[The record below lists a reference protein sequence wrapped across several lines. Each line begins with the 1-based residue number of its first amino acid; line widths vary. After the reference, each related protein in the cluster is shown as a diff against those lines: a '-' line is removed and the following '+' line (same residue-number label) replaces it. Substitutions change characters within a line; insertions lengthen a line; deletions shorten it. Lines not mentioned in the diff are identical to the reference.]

1 MGRFPPGTLLPILPG
16 ITPGPKDRLR
26 RRPPRNLL
34 ELDDSP
40 SGSTSSHLSGI
51 TPGPQDSTFLSPSS
65 GSHIYTTRYAV
76 CVCVCVSLKTI
87 LRPSLLCFSFQR
99 TIHTAWY
106 CVNFQRT
113 IGVPS
118 AFKRN
123 KFYTA
128 GISKCFTE
136 NSFIPPPG
144 FTSTDKL
151 SSTGIVFHQSK
162 TLSRSMNS
170 YFVLFPEKSGLFSE

>member
-1 MGRFPPGTLLPILPG
+1 MPSVTPLGIPWNWTAFHLGTPLPILPG

-26 RRPPRNLL
+26 RRPPWNLL
-34 ELDDSP
+34 ELDDSL
-40 SGSTSSHLSGI
+40 SGSTSPHLSGI
-51 TPGPQDSTFLSPSS
+51 TPGPQDSTFVTPSS
-65 GSHIYTTRYAV
+65 GSHIYTTQYT
-76 CVCVCVSLKTI
+76 VCVCVSLKTI
-87 LRPSLLCFSFQR
+87 LRPSLLCFSFR
-99 TIHTAWY
+99 RIIHTAWY

-136 NSFIPPPG
+136 NSFYP
-144 FTSTDKL
+144 TSRLYVYGQT
-151 SSTGIVFHQSK
+151 Q
-162 TLSRSMNS
+162 
-170 YFVLFPEKSGLFSE
+170 

>member
-1 MGRFPPGTLLPILPG
+1 MPPGIL
-16 ITPGPKDRLR
+16 
-26 RRPPRNLL
+26 
-34 ELDDSP
+34 
-40 SGSTSSHLSGI
+40 
-51 TPGPQDSTFLSPSS
+51 
-65 GSHIYTTRYAV
+65 

-136 NSFIPPPG
+136 NSFYP

-151 SSTGIVFHQSK
+151 SNTGIVFHQSK
-162 TLSRSMNS
+162 TLSRSMS
-170 YFVLFPEKSGLFSE
+170 GYFVLFPEQSGLFLE